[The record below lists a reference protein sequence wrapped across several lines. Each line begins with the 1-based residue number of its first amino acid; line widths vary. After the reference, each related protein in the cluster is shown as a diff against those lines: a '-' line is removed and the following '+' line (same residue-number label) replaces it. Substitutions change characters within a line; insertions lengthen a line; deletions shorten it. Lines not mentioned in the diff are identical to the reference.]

1 MEPRWPKKG
10 PKVGYSFDLGFPR
23 ICRQISVQIWAP
35 KVGFWAYP
43 EQALDRPKR
52 AYKGIWPQDRAQNR
66 PKIGSQIPLFWGTWA
81 GPLPQSEV
89 LSFKPTAV
97 I

>member
-52 AYKGIWPQDRAQNR
+52 AYKGIWAQDRAQNR
-66 PKIGSQIPLFWGTWA
+66 PKIALFRPISGLQAQGPGYRQIPLFQGIW
-81 GPLPQSEV
+81 P
-89 LSFKPTAV
+89 